1 MATERIASWAV
12 DLSYA
17 SLPPEVIQAA
27 VNSFYNWVGCA
38 LGGAKHPTTT
48 IACEALAP
56 FFGKPTSTLLGHKG
70 AAGER
75 ALTDASH
82 AALINGIASH
92 VHDYDDTHLATII
105 HPTGPV
111 ASALLAQAEALGGV
125 KGEDFIVALV
135 AGIEAQCK
143 LGLGVWPKHYDIGWH
158 ITSTVG
164 SIGAAVAV
172 GKLMRL
178 QRTPMQHAISIAAT
192 QVTGLR
198 EMFGS
203 DTKSF
208 HVGRAAQNGLLAAV
222 LAARGY
228 TGSLQA
234 IEAPRGW
241 ARVVSVSNDVDGQVA
256 TLGQV
261 WEIAA
266 NAFKPFPCGI
276 VVHPIIDACIQLHHE
291 MADAGFTATDIARV
305 HARVHPLV
313 LELTGKKTPQD
324 GLQAKF
330 SVYHGGAVGLV
341 LGKAGPAQYDDS
353 VVLRAEIIQLRDK
366 ISATADETLGADETE
381 VTVNLGDGTT
391 MKKHIQHAVGSLEVP
406 MTTAQLE
413 DKFIDQVSPVLGLQG
428 AMRASK
434 ACRAIQDA
442 KSVTELVKEI

>member
-1 MATERIASWAV
+1 MATEKVASWAV
-12 DLSYA
+12 NLSYA

-27 VNSFYNWVGCA
+27 VSSFYNWVGCA
-38 LGGAKHPTTT
+38 IGGALHPTTT
-48 IACEALAP
+48 TACEALTP
-56 FFGKPTSTLLGHKG
+56 FFGKPTSTLLGQKG
-70 AAGER
+70 AR
-75 ALTDASH
+75 TDASH

-111 ASALLAQAEALGGV
+111 ASALFAQSEALGGV
-125 KGEDFIVALV
+125 TGEAFILAFV
-135 AGIEAQCK
+135 AGIEAECK
-143 LGLGVWPKHYDIGWH
+143 LGHGVWPKHYDIGWH

-172 GKLMRL
+172 GKLLQL

-198 EMFGS
+198 EMFGT

-208 HVGRAAQNGLLAAV
+208 HVGRAAQNGLMAAV

-234 IEAPRGW
+234 LEAPRGW
-241 ARVVSVSNDVDGQVA
+241 ARVVSVSNDVDAQVA
-256 TLGQV
+256 GLGRE
-261 WEIAA
+261 WEIAR

-276 VVHPIIDACIQLHHE
+276 VVHPVIDGCIQLHRE
-291 MADAGFTATDIARV
+291 MAAAGVTAADILSV
-305 HARVHPLV
+305 HVRVHPLV

-330 SVYHGGAVGLV
+330 SVYHGGAIGLV
-341 LGKAGPAQYDDS
+341 LGKAGPAQYEDS
-353 VVLRAEIIQLRDK
+353 VVLSLDIVNVRDK
-366 ISATADETLGADETE
+366 ISATADENLGADETE
-381 VTVNLGDGTT
+381 ITLDLSNGTT
-391 MKKHIQHAVGSLEVP
+391 LSKHVQHAIGSVEVP

-413 DKFIDQVSPVLGLQG
+413 DKFIDQVSLVLGAEGAQHASEACWALQG
-428 AMRASK
+428 SASVVEL
-434 ACRAIQDA
+434 A
-442 KSVTELVKEI
+442 KSI